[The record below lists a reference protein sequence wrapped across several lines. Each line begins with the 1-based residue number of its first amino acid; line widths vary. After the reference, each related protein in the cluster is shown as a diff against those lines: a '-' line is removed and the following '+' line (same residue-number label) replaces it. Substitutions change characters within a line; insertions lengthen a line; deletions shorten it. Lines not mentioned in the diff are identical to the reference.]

1 MPTVTNSSYGL
12 IFVKIRAKY
21 GRIFSK
27 NTSEIR
33 AKIRAK
39 FMFTTKNSKIKN
51 EQNALF
57 SKNMFSMKN
66 KSKMSKMTQ
75 PGLDGAEAK
84 EFISMQM

>member
-1 MPTVTNSSYGL
+1 MLYNRGEVISDQFEHLNMFSFWGNSENRCRGGRVTNSSYGL

-27 NTSEIR
+27 NTSEIW
-33 AKIRAK
+33 AKIWAK

-57 SKNMFSMKN
+57 S
-66 KSKMSKMTQ
+66 
-75 PGLDGAEAK
+75 
-84 EFISMQM
+84 

>member
-1 MPTVTNSSYGL
+1 MSSAEFGSYYCRGEQFGDPECSVTNSSYGL

-51 EQNALF
+51 EQNGLF
-57 SKNMFSMKN
+57 N
-66 KSKMSKMTQ
+66 
-75 PGLDGAEAK
+75 
-84 EFISMQM
+84 